1 MTDADDSAPRLP
13 ARIGDRDERLPL
25 AGVDSTLLEALAV
38 IDRGALAICCL
49 VHGENRLQGVVTDGD
64 IRRAL
69 IAGRPL
75 TAPALNEATTSPH
88 TVVAGTPRAHV
99 LDLMT
104 AWRVSAIPEVDA
116 AGRGKGCT
124 PLRRRRPLRPAQHRG
139 RDGGRQRDPARRPHP

>member
-13 ARIGDRDERLPL
+13 GPIGDRDERQ
-25 AGVDSTLLEALAV
+25 VV
-38 IDRGALAICCL
+38 
-49 VHGENRLQGVVTDGD
+49 VVGEDP
-64 IRRAL
+64 L

-88 TVVAGTPRAHV
+88 PVVAGTPRAHV

-116 AGRGKGCT
+116 AGRVQGVHALSDVVGPSTLPNNAVVMAGGLFALAKTGESMNYSAHADM
-124 PLRRRRPLRPAQHRG
+124 RAAPAE
-139 RDGGRQRDPARRPHP
+139 

>member
-13 ARIGDRDERLPL
+13 ARTGDRDDRLPV

-49 VHGENRLQGVVTDGD
+49 VDGDSRLVGVLTDGD

-69 IAGRPL
+69 LAGRAL
-75 TAPALNEATTSPH
+75 TAPAREVATTSPH

-104 AWRVSAIPEVDA
+104 AVRVSAIPEVDA
-116 AGRGKGCT
+116 
-124 PLRRRRPLRPAQHRG
+124 
-139 RDGGRQRDPARRPHP
+139 GGRVRGVHALSDVVGPPALSNTAVVMA